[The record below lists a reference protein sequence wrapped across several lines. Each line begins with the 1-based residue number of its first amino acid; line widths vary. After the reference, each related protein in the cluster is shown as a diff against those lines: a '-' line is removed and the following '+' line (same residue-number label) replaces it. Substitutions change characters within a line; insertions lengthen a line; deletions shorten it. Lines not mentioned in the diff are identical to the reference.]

1 MNKICRVVLAGCLLL
16 PTLASCSSVTPHEN
30 FKNFLRSNL
39 GKSIDDPS
47 SDVARYPQLLVDS
60 KLLPNGD
67 IENQYRWR
75 GSCRYYFEIDQQTH
89 KIVGWRFEGS
99 ERDCEIVP

>member
-1 MNKICRVVLAGCLLL
+1 MQNIGGMLLAVCLLL
-16 PTLASCSSVTPHEN
+16 PALSACSAVTPHEN
-30 FKNFLRSNL
+30 FKNFLRNNL
-39 GKSIDDPS
+39 GKSVDDPS
-47 SDVARYPQLLVDS
+47 SDVARYPQLLVGS
-60 KLLPNGD
+60 QVLPNGN

-75 GSCRYYFEIDQQTH
+75 GACRYFLEIDQQTR